1 MKQILLRKGNVHI
14 EEVPVPSII
23 EGCVLVE
30 VKYSFISSGTE
41 LSSLTTSGES
51 LLTKARK
58 QPDKVKKV
66 LEQLP
71 IYGLTGMID
80 KIRRELDLGKPTG
93 YSCSGIVKEV
103 GKGID
108 DLKPG
113 DMVACAGD
121 AYHAEFVCVHR
132 NLVVKI
138 PENCSV
144 QDASSVALGAI
155 ALQGVRR
162 ADNRIGETVTILGT
176 GLIGLLTLQ
185 ILKAAGC
192 KVIAVDISD
201 DKLNIARELGADFTI
216 NLTTEDLIFKVNTIT
231 RGWGSDSVIITA
243 SSGSS
248 EVTNTAMEIVRK
260 KGKVVVVG
268 AVGMNLKR
276 KPFYEKEADFLISC
290 SYGPGRYDEN
300 YEILGN
306 DYPYPYVRWTENR
319 NMNEYLELIASK
331 KIDLSK
337 LPVQVFAFSEASK
350 AFNALATDKK
360 MIAAI
365 LRYGEIIIP
374 RENYNFS
381 RIVLTNRTF
390 KKNKINTAIIGAG
403 SFAISNHLP
412 NLKKLS
418 QYYSIGVVVD
428 RNPYKAKEIA
438 RQFGAKYATT
448 NINSVLNDK
457 DIDLVIITTRHNQHA
472 ELVIASA
479 KAGKSVFVEK
489 PLAMNPD
496 ELKNIVN
503 IIKEFNTPLMVGF
516 NRRFSPFSKK
526 IKEKIS
532 NRVNPLVINYRVN
545 AGNIPLDHWTRGPQ
559 GGGRIIGEACHMFD
573 LMNYFTSSKPIDVIS
588 RSIRNPTHYHFVKD
602 NFSATISYE
611 DGSFGNLI
619 YTSFGSPKLQKE
631 YIEIYCDGNVY
642 IINDFLSLELYENS
656 NKKIKS
662 WKVEKGYLEEL
673 EEFAKSLLN
682 KTEIPISLDEIIFA
696 TEISFIVDKQISD
709 GLNLAPAL

>member
-1 MKQILLRKGNVHI
+1 MKQILLRNGNAHI

-30 VKYSFISSGTE
+30 VKYSLISSGTE
-41 LSSLTTSGES
+41 LSSLATSGES
-51 LLTKARK
+51 LITKARK

-71 IYGLTGMID
+71 IYGLTGILD
-80 KIRRELDLGKPTG
+80 KIKRELDLGKPTG

-103 GKGID
+103 GVGID

-113 DMVACAGD
+113 DMVACAGN
-121 AYHAEFVCVHR
+121 AYHAEFVCVPR

-144 QDASSVALGAI
+144 QDAASVALGSI

-216 NLTTEDLIFKVNTIT
+216 NLTTEDLIFKVNDIT
-231 RGWGSDSVIITA
+231 RGWGVDSVIITA
-243 SSGSS
+243 GSGSS
-248 EVTNTAMEIVRK
+248 EITNTAMEIVRK

-268 AVGMNLKR
+268 AVGMDLKR

-306 DYPYPYVRWTENR
+306 DYPYPFVRWTENR

-331 KIDLSK
+331 KIDFSK
-337 LPVQVFAFSEASK
+337 LSVQVFAFEKASK
-350 AFNALATDKK
+350 AFNALSTDKK
-360 MIAAI
+360 VIAAF
-365 LRYGEIIIP
+365 LQYGEIIIP
-374 RENYNFS
+374 RENYNLS
-381 RIVLTNRTF
+381 HIALTNRNF
-390 KKNKINTAIIGAG
+390 KKNKINTALIGAG
-403 SFAISNHLP
+403 SFAIGNHLP
-412 NLKKLS
+412 NLKRLS
-418 QYYSIGVVVD
+418 GFYSLGAVVD
-428 RNPYKAKEIA
+428 RDGAIAKEMA
-438 RQFGAKYATT
+438 RQFGAKYASTDF
-448 NINSVLNDK
+448 NDVLKDK

-472 ELVIASA
+472 ELAAECA
-479 KAGKSVFVEK
+479 KAGKAVFVEK
-489 PLAMNPD
+489 PLAMND
-496 ELKNIVN
+496 SELKNLINIV
-503 IIKEFNTPLMVGF
+503 KEFNTPLMVGF
-516 NRRFSPFSKK
+516 NRRFSPYAKK
-526 IKEKIS
+526 LKEKIS

-545 AGNIPLDHWTRGPQ
+545 AGNIPLDHWTRGPE

-573 LMNYFTSSKPIDVIS
+573 LMNYFTSSKPIDVS
-588 RSIRNPTHYHFVKD
+588 SKSIKHPRHHQLAKD
-602 NFSATISYE
+602 NFATAITYA
-611 DGSFGNLI
+611 DGTLGNLL
-619 YTSFGSPKLQKE
+619 YTSYGSTKLPKEK
-631 YIEIYCDGNVY
+631 IEVYCDGSVY
-642 IINDFLSLELYENS
+642 IINDFLSLEIYGNS
-656 NKKIKS
+656 VNKTKS
-662 WKVEKGYLEEL
+662 WKMEKGYVEEL

-682 KTEIPISLDEIIFA
+682 KTALPISLDELISA
-696 TEISFIVDKQISD
+696 TEISFTVDKQLS
-709 GLNLAPAL
+709 